1 MNKKVANY
9 LGKLIISV
17 GLYLLLPLFSLLFYP
32 TETNHL
38 LHFIVPAVLGVIGGS
53 IILKLSDGVTDLDI
67 DFKEASLVVFIVW
80 GVAVGLGSIP
90 FISSGQLN
98 LIDAIFE
105 SMSGWSTTGL
115 SMMDVEQTPKIF
127 LLWRSVMQYIGGL
140 GFVVLVMSSL
150 LKTHDFDLYQAEGR
164 DDRFG
169 SKLMDTAKIIVKIYV
184 FYTII
189 GIVMYFLAGMN
200 LFDAINHAMSALSTG
215 GFSTK
220 AASMGYWNSSIIN
233 LITMGLML
241 LGTVSF
247 AIHYRLLIKRELQ
260 VINDAELKLGV
271 VLIPSF
277 AILIAG
283 LALFGTQFSAGMED
297 IVFSVIS
304 ALSSAGLGTVSFG
317 AWPAASLLLLT
328 ILMIIGGGV
337 GATAGGLK
345 QERVIAL
352 WKSMVWGIKK
362 ELYDGDQEI
371 TSHFFL
377 RGKRIELSP
386 EYAQRILSYVAL
398 YIFTFLLG
406 VFVFVASGY
415 SVIDSMFEYAS
426 TLSTIGLSVGI
437 TSPEMPTFL
446 KLVQIITM
454 WFGRLEFIAI
464 IIAILKLTTHFYELD
479 VRADD
484 SNYSV

>member
-32 TETNHL
+32 TEINHL

-169 SKLMDTAKIIVKIYV
+169 SKLMDTAKIIVKIYL

-277 AILIAG
+277 TILITG

-352 WKSMVWGIKK
+352 WKSMIWGI
-362 ELYDGDQEI
+362 
-371 TSHFFL
+371 
-377 RGKRIELSP
+377 
-386 EYAQRILSYVAL
+386 
-398 YIFTFLLG
+398 
-406 VFVFVASGY
+406 
-415 SVIDSMFEYAS
+415 
-426 TLSTIGLSVGI
+426 
-437 TSPEMPTFL
+437 
-446 KLVQIITM
+446 
-454 WFGRLEFIAI
+454 
-464 IIAILKLTTHFYELD
+464 
-479 VRADD
+479 
-484 SNYSV
+484 